1 MSFGT
6 QVTTGSKP
14 ENSRRD
20 TRAPESESEPKD
32 DVVQSLSH
40 GDDVYRGPGD
50 GQSSEG
56 RMKRLS
62 EESDLYDASD
72 PGDSRTDRENIDTTF
87 NNSDGITGSANIVDN
102 DVPEV
107 IGDSQDKIAA
117 ANITVDTT
125 FHDADRMAGNA
136 GATMEDDIQKVV
148 DNTDVIMSSAN
159 IVDNDVP
166 EVMDDSHDKITAGMD
181 ITVNK
186 TFQNDADGV
195 TGNAGAIM
203 KDDIQKVDDA
213 PEVVDDSNMI
223 LSNTKIMEGNIDS
236 TPPQNHVNQNPTN
249 TSTSKPDLVQS
260 SAAGRTSTAEEEII
274 EVSSGTGSGH
284 DDDLLLSFE
293 EEELDIQGL
302 LREAKEPDELSLKDN
317 AQGDKVNAAGE
328 LGWEEV

>member
-107 IGDSQDKIAA
+107 
-117 ANITVDTT
+117 
-125 FHDADRMAGNA
+125 
-136 GATMEDDIQKVV
+136 
-148 DNTDVIMSSAN
+148 
-159 IVDNDVP
+159 
-166 EVMDDSHDKITAGMD
+166 MDDSHDKITAGMD

-223 LSNTKIMEGNIDS
+223 LSKTKIMEGNIDS